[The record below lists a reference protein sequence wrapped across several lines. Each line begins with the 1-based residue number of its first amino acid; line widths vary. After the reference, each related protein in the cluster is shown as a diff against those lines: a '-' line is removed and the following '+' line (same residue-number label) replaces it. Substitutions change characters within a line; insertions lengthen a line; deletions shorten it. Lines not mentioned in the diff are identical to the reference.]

1 MNFNMNDVYVAQER
15 YADMRREAEREQ
27 ASARMMSGMAVTR
40 GANIAASIAGWMRQ
54 AMRLVPVV
62 NARMSAQES

>member
-27 ASARMMSGMAVTR
+27 ANARMMSGMVVTR
-40 GANIAASIAGWMRQ
+40 GANMVANVAGWLRQ
-54 AMRLVPVV
+54 AVRPAPAA
-62 NARMSAQES
+62 NARMSVQES